1 MNKELQLNGLPI
13 EGKFDEIS
21 TTDFSDEGGVFVLKP
36 EADQILEFT
45 GVKMDFD
52 SKLKYK
58 PITIKLFAHG
68 VAESV
73 SEVVYPSL
81 KHWKHKSHST
91 EVDDYSFDGR
101 KIVTYQRQFADHVYL
116 VSDTIVSSLG
126 TGIKVQGLE
135 RIEVSVEGNEKI
147 VDTEGQE
154 VEIVQGRYD
163 AIVYNATEKNKQDWG
178 LGVPIGNIPST

>member
-1 MNKELQLNGLPI
+1 MEKELQLNGLPI

-21 TTDFSDEGGVFVLKP
+21 THDFSDDGSVFVLKP

-52 SKLKYK
+52 SKLNYK
-58 PITIKLFAHG
+58 PITVKLFAHG
-68 VAESV
+68 IAESV

-81 KHWKHKSHST
+81 KNWKHKSHST

-116 VSDTIVSSLG
+116 VSDTLASSLG

-135 RIEVSVEGNEKI
+135 RIEVSVKGDEKI
-147 VDTEGQE
+147 VDNEGNE

-163 AIVYNATEKNKQDWG
+163 AVVYKATEKNKEDWESG
-178 LGVPIGNIPST
+178 TPMGGFPN